1 MKAVSLIFLHPLLSV
16 FSFRPFQRYHLITL
30 NLVVHA
36 SDIPY
41 VFGPSITP
49 YINAPLDLAL
59 SLVVQRAYLSFAAHL
74 SPNRLGDLVPGV
86 SWPEYHQGIFL
97 SLPYYSIPHSHT
109 LEILTKPML
118 KYGKVPKK
126 SSSFRKQTAVASFL
140 MGQWAYLSGRVCM
153 LRRTQMIGRCAILLL
168 ARMPFS
174 CIE

>member
-1 MKAVSLIFLHPLLSV
+1 MKAVSIISSSATFCFLLLG
-16 FSFRPFQRYHLITL
+16 PFKGYHLITL
-30 NLVVHA
+30 NPVVHA

-49 YINAPLDLAL
+49 YITAPLDLAL

-86 SWPEYHQGIFL
+86 SWPRYRQGMFL
-97 SLPYYSIPHSHT
+97 SLPYHSVFPFPH

-118 KYGKVPKK
+118 TMEKVPRK
-126 SSSFRKQTAVASFL
+126 SSSFRKQTAAASFL

-153 LRRTQMIGRCAILLL
+153 LRRIRMIGRCAILLL